1 MKKILV
7 IEDEVQSREMFLECL
22 EAEGFNV
29 IGAENGFVGI
39 QQVQQHLPDL
49 VICDIKMPELDGY
62 DVLTKLR
69 QDPTTAIIPFI
80 FLTAKSS
87 KADLRQGMQ
96 LGADDYITKPST
108 VDEILAAIATRFQK
122 QAAFQQW
129 YTRWLEQGEGSSTS
143 DTVKST
149 KPQSIFPECPQL
161 KELFDF
167 IEANYRQSI
176 TLCDVAQAVGY
187 SSAYLT
193 SLVRHLTGKTVNRWI
208 VERRIVEARF
218 LLQETD
224 QSIEAIAEA
233 VGYLS
238 IGHFFRQFR
247 QYQETT
253 PQAWRMAQRIQ
264 VNSNLN

>member
-1 MKKILV
+1 M
-7 IEDEVQSREMFLECL
+7 
-22 EAEGFNV
+22 
-29 IGAENGFVGI
+29 
-39 QQVQQHLPDL
+39 QQHLPDL

-62 DVLTKLR
+62 DVLTTLR
-69 QDPTTAIIPFI
+69 QNPTTAIIPFI

-87 KADLRQGMQ
+87 KADLRQAMQ

-108 VDEILAAIATRFQK
+108 IDEILAAIATRLGK
-122 QAAFQQW
+122 QATFQQW
-129 YTRWLEQGEGSSTS
+129 YATQLQQVEASSTS

-161 KELFDF
+161 KEIFDF
-167 IEANYRQSI
+167 IETNYRQSI
-176 TLCDVAQAVGY
+176 TLSDVAQAVGY

-193 SLVRHLTGKTVNRWI
+193 SLVRHLTGQTVNRWI
-208 VERRIVEARF
+208 VERRIAEARF

-224 QSIEAIAEA
+224 HSIEAIANA

-238 IGHFFRQFR
+238 IGHFYRQFR

-253 PQAWRMAQRIQ
+253 PQSWRMARRIQ
-264 VNSNLN
+264 VNNNLKNLSH

>member
-7 IEDEVQSREMFLECL
+7 IEDEAQSREMFIEWL
-22 EAEGFNV
+22 EAEGFAA

-39 QQVQQHLPDL
+39 QQVQQQLPDL

-62 DVLTKLR
+62 GVLATLR

-80 FLTAKSS
+80 FLTAKST

-108 VDEILAAIATRFQK
+108 VDEILGAITTRLEK
-122 QAAFQQW
+122 QATFQQL
-129 YTRWLEQGEGSSTS
+129 YATQGKQVEVSSTA

-149 KPQSIFPECPQL
+149 VPQSIFPECPQL
-161 KELFDF
+161 KEVFDF
-167 IEANYRQSI
+167 IEANYCQSI

-193 SLVRHLTGKTVNRWI
+193 SLVRRLTGQTVNRWI
-208 VERRIVEARF
+208 VERRLAQARF
-218 LLQETD
+218 LLQQTD

-253 PQAWRMAQRIQ
+253 PQAWRTAQRLQ
-264 VNSNLN
+264 VSSNFN